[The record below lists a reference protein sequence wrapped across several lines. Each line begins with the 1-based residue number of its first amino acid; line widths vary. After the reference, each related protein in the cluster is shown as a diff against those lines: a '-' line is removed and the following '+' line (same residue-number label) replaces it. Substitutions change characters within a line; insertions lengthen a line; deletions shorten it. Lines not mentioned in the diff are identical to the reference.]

1 MATALIEAHGVSTHS
16 RPKAAGAVNQPH
28 DRLRQVSTHSRLK
41 AAGIYSKSDF
51 VIEPVSTHSRLKAAG
66 WHDTNGWFIGAVST
80 HSRLKAAGGC
90 IYVCGCIAVCFN
102 TQPPEG
108 GWSTNPCSWFT
119 AICFNTQPPEG
130 GWHHI
135 FRAHRFD
142 IEVSTHSRL
151 KAAGSLQSKN
161 IDFIVVST
169 HSRLKAAGPH
179 FELA

>member
-130 GWHHI
+130 GWI
-135 FRAHRFD
+135 QRFIGAD
-142 IEVSTHSRL
+142 GHKVSTHSRL
-151 KAAGSLQSKN
+151 KAAGFC
-161 IDFIVVST
+161 ID
-169 HSRLKAAGPH
+169 
-179 FELA
+179 

>member
-66 WHDTNGWFIGAVST
+66 FLYHALNRSLIVST
-80 HSRLKAAGGC
+80 HSHLKAAGIPVC
-90 IYVCGCIAVCFN
+90 IQYVSVGSFN

-108 GWSTNPCSWFT
+108 GWASTRKPGVYAEWFQHT
-119 AICFNTQPPEG
+119 A
-130 GWHHI
+130 
-135 FRAHRFD
+135 A
-142 IEVSTHSRL
+142 
-151 KAAGSLQSKN
+151 
-161 IDFIVVST
+161 
-169 HSRLKAAGPH
+169 
-179 FELA
+179 